1 MPLKYAPGQRKIRYS
16 RGGFLIQEPWK
27 FCSGIRVV
35 RGWRIRAT
43 KLNRSSCIFRSS
55 FEDFRDSCFPRAL
68 LSYGKL
74 FNWRLIYSFRQNFGM
89 SIYFNLKIEVFIK
102 DSDLFRFF
110 RNFSLCQESNHG
122 SASEMTNE
130 YAKEVLT
137 SNDVNNWLSYFERV
151 VILQSFYTGQQTWK
165 KERGGEARTHVSI
178 HSWR

>member
-1 MPLKYAPGQRKIRYS
+1 MKDSRYEIKS
-16 RGGFLIQEPWK
+16 FQLYFSLE
-27 FCSGIRVV
+27 
-35 RGWRIRAT
+35 
-43 KLNRSSCIFRSS
+43 FR
-55 FEDFRDSCFPRAL
+55 RFPRFLFSSRAL
-68 LSYGKL
+68 MSYGKL

-137 SNDVNNWLSYFERV
+137 SNDVNN
-151 VILQSFYTGQQTWK
+151 
-165 KERGGEARTHVSI
+165 
-178 HSWR
+178 